1 MRSSIFFL
9 FAAAIACAQ
18 PKDLAPDTPQVTV
31 VQAALSQQLPKSYRV
46 LPEEIRTVLNALA
59 RQYGFTVVIAHDV
72 TGKTPAIDVNGG
84 TVRDVLS
91 ALTEPNGYYYE
102 ETERL
107 VHIRR
112 MKTVLYTIEYPKMT
126 RSTTANTSLTLSPG
140 SSSGQNGMNGQSG
153 TTGGTTGANTN
164 GQGTGGN
171 GSNASSSSIT
181 ISQKNDNP
189 VWEDINTSISG
200 YLFDGEKAVINPFS
214 GIVSITAPLQRHAD
228 IGAFISKLNR
238 RIRRQVLIEAKL
250 VEVTTNE
257 NFKFGVDYALATSKA
272 GVFNVRSAAVST
284 DIAEIGS
291 TVLPANTLVANIGAG
306 HLTAILRAL
315 EEQGTV
321 KSVSVPRVTLMH
333 NQSAVLNV
341 SDSVVLFNVTST
353 TSTNQSG
360 GSGNPFVTTQ
370 STYGRDV
377 QSFGTFFPVTVHI
390 ADDGFITVSLEPR
403 RSRLTSIVRS
413 PDNSQTGANS
423 SDQSISTFVT
433 LKSGQ
438 TAIIGGLVFDSEG
451 TERSGIPVLS
461 KLPGIGAAFRTDAKT
476 KLHTELAIILTAT
489 EVTTQ

>member
-1 MRSSIFFL
+1 MRSSFLFIF
-9 FAAAIACAQ
+9 FAAAVAFAQ
-18 PKDLAPDTPQVTV
+18 PIDTQPQTP
-31 VQAALSQQLPKSYRV
+31 VQAALAQQLPKSYRV
-46 LPEEIRTVLNALA
+46 LQEEIRTVLNALA

-72 TGKTPAIDVNGG
+72 TGKTPAIDVNSG

-91 ALTEPNGYYYE
+91 ALTEPNGYYFE
-102 ETERL
+102 ETDRL
-107 VHIRR
+107 VHVRR

-140 SSSGQNGMNGQSG
+140 SSSGQNGI
-153 TTGGTTGANTN
+153 N
-164 GQGTGGN
+164 GQGGANSGSSVNANGQGN
-171 GSNASSSSIT
+171 GGSGNNASSSSIT

-228 IGAFISKLNR
+228 IAAFITKLNR

-250 VEVTTNE
+250 VEITTNE

-272 GVFNVRSAAVST
+272 GVFNIRSAAVTT
-284 DIAEIGS
+284 DVAEVGS
-291 TVLPANTLVANIGAG
+291 TILPGNTLVANIGAG

-341 SDSVVLFNVTST
+341 SDTVVLFSVTST
-353 TSTNQSG
+353 TNTNQPSQP
-360 GSGNPFVTTQ
+360 GNPFVTTQ

-390 ADDGFITVSLEPR
+390 ADDGYITVSLEPR
-403 RSRLTSIVRS
+403 RSRLTGIVRS

-451 TERSGIPVLS
+451 TERSGVPVLS
-461 KLPGIGAAFRTDAKT
+461 RIPGIGAAFRTDAKT
-476 KLHTELAIILTAT
+476 KLHSELAIILTAT
-489 EVTTQ
+489 EVPTQ